1 MMFLF
6 LMVCLFFG
14 DFTSQIRVCS
24 IIYNSQNVFFL
35 WNIFKKIGIYLS
47 RKHSSVSKFPQ
58 MTQIWLHN
66 RPRHQYLLLKCF
78 KWPKNIQGHIA
89 IYLIPNERFYFKI
102 EHFLAKTLFFC
113 FFSGLKI
120 EPRASHTIG
129 KYYIRILRP
138 LPSVLFFNFW
148 EIESQLISPNW
159 T

>member
-24 IIYNSQNVFFL
+24 NIYNSQNVFFL

-89 IYLIPNERFYFKI
+89 IYLIPNDRFYFKI
-102 EHFLAKTLFFC
+102 EHFVAKTLFFL
-113 FFSGLKI
+113 FLFRI
-120 EPRASHTIG
+120 EDWTQSLTHNRQ
-129 KYYIRILRP
+129 
-138 LPSVLFFNFW
+138 VLYTYPETPPFCAIF
-148 EIESQLISPNW
+148 
-159 T
+159 